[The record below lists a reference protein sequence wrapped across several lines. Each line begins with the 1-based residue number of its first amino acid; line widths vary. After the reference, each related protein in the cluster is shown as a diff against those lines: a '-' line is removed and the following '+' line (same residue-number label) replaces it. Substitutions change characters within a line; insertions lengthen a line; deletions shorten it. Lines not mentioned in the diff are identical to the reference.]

1 MKASLLKES
10 LKLLMKAR
18 VSAFIWGPP
27 GCGKSSI
34 VNQISQEIKKT
45 LFEMRALLYEPIDVR
60 GFPKITEDGR
70 TIYCPPEDLPM
81 QANALFFI
89 DELNLAPLMTQN
101 SFLQLVIPPHKLGSY
116 ELPTDCAIIAAGNR
130 ETDRVGATRM
140 GTSLANRFV
149 HLNMEVDN
157 DEWLDWAVEN
167 GIAPEIYA
175 FIKYR
180 GDLLMTFDPKKN
192 EKAFASPRSYEF
204 LSNIVKEGLG
214 ELPREAQ
221 LEIAAG
227 TVGEGPA
234 TEFIAFTD
242 IWRSLPNP
250 EEVLKNPAA
259 FQIPEKPAVLF
270 ALCGALS
277 RKVTVKT
284 VDKFFDFANRL
295 SGEWSVR
302 IVNDAIKMEPKLKS
316 TKGYISWAAKNVN
329 NMI

>member
-1 MKASLLKES
+1 MKASLLKET

-34 VNQISQEIKKT
+34 VNQISEEIKKT
-45 LFEMRALLYEPIDVR
+45 LYEMRALLYEPIDVR
-60 GFPKITEDGR
+60 GFPKIEDGR
-70 TIYCPPEDLPM
+70 TIYCPPEDLPTGM
-81 QANALFFI
+81 NALLFI

-116 ELPTDCAIIAAGNR
+116 ELPTDCGIIAAGNR

-149 HLNMEVDN
+149 HLNMDVDN
-157 DEWLDWAVEN
+157 DEWLDWAIEN
-167 GIAPEIYA
+167 GIAPEICA

-204 LSNIVKEGLG
+204 LSNIVNEGLG
-214 ELPREAQ
+214 ELPRNAQ

-227 TVGEGPA
+227 TIGEGPA

-242 IWRSLPNP
+242 IWRSLPVI
-250 EEVLKNPAA
+250 EDVLKNPSG
-259 FQIPEKPAVLF
+259 FPIPEKPAVLF

-277 RKVTVKT
+277 RKATPKT
-284 VDKFFDFANRL
+284 ADKFFEFANRL

-302 IVNDAIKMEPKLKS
+302 IVNDAIKIEPKLKA
-316 TKGYISWAAKNVN
+316 TKSYINWASRNVN